1 MTNFVTKFN
10 DAERRVYDAIDTL
23 DSAAR
28 ALHRVG
34 NPVANEVFAAIKI
47 LDQSQKEMSS
57 AVNEELNR
65 QVKAADRHIA
75 EVFLGALKSLNGKDE
90 VAQ

>member
-10 DAERRVYDAIDTL
+10 DAERRAYDAIDML

-28 ALHRVG
+28 ALRRVG
-34 NPVANEVFAAIKI
+34 NPVADEIFVAIKI

-57 AVNEELNR
+57 AVNEELSR
-65 QVKAADRHIA
+65 QVKQADRHIA
-75 EVFLGALKSLNGKDE
+75 EVLLGTLKALDGKSE
-90 VAQ
+90 VAR

>member
-10 DAERRVYDAIDTL
+10 DAERRVYDAIDML

-28 ALHRVG
+28 ALQRVG
-34 NPVANEVFAAIKI
+34 NPIADEVFGAIKI
-47 LDQSQKEMSS
+47 LEQSQKEMSS

-65 QVKAADRHIA
+65 QVKAADLHIA
-75 EVFLGALKSLNGKDE
+75 QALLGALRALDGKSE
-90 VAQ
+90 AAQ